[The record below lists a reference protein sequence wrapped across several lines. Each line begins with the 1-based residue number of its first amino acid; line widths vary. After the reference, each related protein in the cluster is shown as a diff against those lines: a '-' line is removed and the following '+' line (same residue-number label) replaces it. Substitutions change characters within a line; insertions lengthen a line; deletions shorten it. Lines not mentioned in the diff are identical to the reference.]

1 MPPCGDGNETEIYKR
16 IFKDWNMGKWS
27 TILGYGKRMV
37 NNSATRSL
45 GGAIVHP
52 QRTLAGFGH
61 ATKTAVIGG
70 GMGYLAWE
78 NIVNDKPV
86 VRTVADVLV
95 GEENV
100 DKGVEM
106 AGQAAEKVEQAVGQ
120 AGKALQDVKEG
131 VSTMNQTWGGIG
143 TFLGNLTGGNGLD
156 MFGNFFSNL
165 GKGNVSGL
173 GMLGLVASALLVFG
187 RFGWLG
193 KIGGLLLGMMLIG
206 NNSRVEQV
214 QPVGQTP
221 QEGQERQGG
230 RRR

>member
-1 MPPCGDGNETEIYKR
+1 MAGWAR
-16 IFKDWNMGKWS
+16 
-27 TILGYGKRMV
+27 ILGFGKKLV

-45 GGAIVHP
+45 GGAVVHP
-52 QRTLAGFGH
+52 QRTLAGLGH
-61 ATKTAVIGG
+61 ATKTAVVGG

-95 GEENV
+95 GEGTV
-100 DKGVEM
+100 DKGMEM
-106 AGQAAEKVEQAVGQ
+106 AGEAAEKVEQAVDR
-120 AGKALQDVKEG
+120 AGEALQGVKEG
-131 VSTMNQTWGGIG
+131 VSTMNRTWGGIG

-206 NNSRVEQV
+206 NNSRIEQK
-214 QPVGQTP
+214 QPAGQTP
-221 QEGQERQGG
+221 QEEQGRQGG
-230 RRR
+230 IRR

>member
-1 MPPCGDGNETEIYKR
+1 MAGWAR
-16 IFKDWNMGKWS
+16 
-27 TILGYGKRMV
+27 ILGFGKKLI

-45 GGAIVHP
+45 GGAVVHP
-52 QRTLAGFGH
+52 QRTLAGLGH
-61 ATKTAVIGG
+61 ATKTAVVGG

-100 DKGVEM
+100 DQGVEM
-106 AGQAAEKVEQAVGQ
+106 AGQAADRVEQAVDQ
-120 AGKALQDVKEG
+120 AGEALQGVKEG
-131 VSTMNQTWGGIG
+131 VSTMNRTWGGIG

-187 RFGWLG
+187 RFGRLG

-206 NNSRVEQV
+206 NNSRIEQK
-214 QPVGQTP
+214 QPAGQTP
-221 QEGQERQGG
+221 QEEQGRQGG
-230 RRR
+230 IRR

>member
-1 MPPCGDGNETEIYKR
+1 MAGWAR
-16 IFKDWNMGKWS
+16 
-27 TILGYGKRMV
+27 ILGFGKKLV

-45 GGAIVHP
+45 GGAVVHP
-52 QRTLAGFGH
+52 QRTLAGLGH
-61 ATKTAVIGG
+61 ATKTAVVGG

-95 GEENV
+95 GEGTV
-100 DKGVEM
+100 DKGMEM
-106 AGQAAEKVEQAVGQ
+106 AGEAAEKVEQAVDR
-120 AGKALQDVKEG
+120 AGEALQGVKEG

-206 NNSRVEQV
+206 NNSRIEQK
-214 QPVGQTP
+214 QPAGQTP
-221 QEGQERQGG
+221 QEEQGRQGG
-230 RRR
+230 IRR

>member
-1 MPPCGDGNETEIYKR
+1 
-16 IFKDWNMGKWS
+16 MGGWT
-27 TILGYGKRMV
+27 TILGYGKKLI

-52 QRTLAGFGH
+52 QRTLVGLGH
-61 ATKTAVIGG
+61 ATKTAVVGG

-100 DKGVEM
+100 DKGVEL

-120 AGKALQDVKEG
+120 AGEALQGVKEG

-143 TFLGNLTGGNGLD
+143 TFLSNLTGGKGLD

-206 NNSRVEQV
+206 NHSRIEQTN
-214 QPVGQTP
+214 PIGQTP

-230 RRR
+230 MRR

>member
-1 MPPCGDGNETEIYKR
+1 
-16 IFKDWNMGKWS
+16 MGKWS

-61 ATKTAVIGG
+61 ATKTAVVGG

-100 DKGVEM
+100 EKGMEM
-106 AGQAAEKVEQAVGQ
+106 AGKAAEEV
-120 AGKALQDVKEG
+120 GKAIDETGEALHGVKDG
-131 VSTMNQTWGGIG
+131 VCSLNETWSGIS
-143 TFLGNLTGGNGLD
+143 TFLGNLTGGNGLE
-156 MFGNFFSNL
+156 MFSNFFSNL

-206 NNSRVEQV
+206 NNSRVEQA

>member
-1 MPPCGDGNETEIYKR
+1 
-16 IFKDWNMGKWS
+16 
-27 TILGYGKRMV
+27 
-37 NNSATRSL
+37 
-45 GGAIVHP
+45 
-52 QRTLAGFGH
+52 
-61 ATKTAVIGG
+61 
-70 GMGYLAWE
+70 MGYLAWE

-106 AGQAAEKVEQAVGQ
+106 AGQAADRVEQAVDQ
-120 AGKALQDVKEG
+120 AGEALQGVKEG
-131 VSTMNQTWGGIG
+131 VSTMNRTWGGIG

-187 RFGWLG
+187 RFGRLG

-206 NNSRVEQV
+206 NNSRIEQK
-214 QPVGQTP
+214 QPAGQTP
-221 QEGQERQGG
+221 QEEQGRQGG
-230 RRR
+230 IRR

>member
-1 MPPCGDGNETEIYKR
+1 MSGWAK
-16 IFKDWNMGKWS
+16 
-27 TILGYGKRMV
+27 ILGYGKKLV
-37 NNSATRSL
+37 NNSVTRSL
-45 GGAIVHP
+45 GGAVVHP

-61 ATKTAVIGG
+61 ATKTAVVGG

-106 AGQAAEKVEQAVGQ
+106 AGQAAEKVEDAVGQ
-120 AGKALQDVKEG
+120 AGEALQDVKEG
-131 VSTMNQTWGGIG
+131 VSTLNQTWGGIG

-173 GMLGLVASALLVFG
+173 GILGLVASALLVFG

-206 NNSRVEQV
+206 NNSRIEQTHSA
-214 QPVGQTP
+214 GQSP
-221 QEGQERQGG
+221 QEKQERQGG
-230 RRR
+230 MRR

>member
-1 MPPCGDGNETEIYKR
+1 MSGWAK
-16 IFKDWNMGKWS
+16 
-27 TILGYGKRMV
+27 ILGYGKKLV
-37 NNSATRSL
+37 NNSVTRSL
-45 GGAIVHP
+45 GGAVVHP

-61 ATKTAVIGG
+61 ATKTAVVGG

-120 AGKALQDVKEG
+120 AGEALQDVKEG

-143 TFLGNLTGGNGLD
+143 TFLGNLTDGNGLD

-214 QPVGQTP
+214 QLVGQTP
-221 QEGQERQGG
+221 QEEQERQGG

>member
-1 MPPCGDGNETEIYKR
+1 MAGWAR
-16 IFKDWNMGKWS
+16 
-27 TILGYGKRMV
+27 ILGFGKKLV

-45 GGAIVHP
+45 GGAVVHP
-52 QRTLAGFGH
+52 QRTLAGLGY
-61 ATKTAVIGG
+61 ATKTAVVGG

-95 GEENV
+95 GEGAV
-100 DKGVEM
+100 DKGMEM
-106 AGQAAEKVEQAVGQ
+106 AGEAAEKVEQAVDR
-120 AGKALQDVKEG
+120 AGEALQGVKEG

-206 NNSRVEQV
+206 NNSRIEQK
-214 QPVGQTP
+214 QPAGQTP
-221 QEGQERQGG
+221 QEEQGRQGG
-230 RRR
+230 IRR

>member
-1 MPPCGDGNETEIYKR
+1 
-16 IFKDWNMGKWS
+16 MGKNTGFWQK
-27 TILGYGKRMV
+27 LV

-45 GGAIVHP
+45 GGAVVHP
-52 QRTLAGFGH
+52 QRTLAGLGH
-61 ATKTAVIGG
+61 ATKTAVVGG
-70 GMGYLAWE
+70 CMGYLAWE

-106 AGQAAEKVEQAVGQ
+106 AGQAADRVEQAVDQ
-120 AGKALQDVKEG
+120 AGEALQGVKEG

-173 GMLGLVASALLVFG
+173 GMVGLVASALLVFG

-206 NNSRVEQV
+206 NNSRIEQK
-214 QPVGQTP
+214 QPAGQTP
-221 QEGQERQGG
+221 QEEQGRQGG
-230 RRR
+230 IRR

>member
-1 MPPCGDGNETEIYKR
+1 
-16 IFKDWNMGKWS
+16 MGKWS

-61 ATKTAVIGG
+61 ATKTAVVGG

-100 DKGVEM
+100 DKGMEI
-106 AGQAAEKVEQAVGQ
+106 AGQAAEKVEDAVGQ
-120 AGKALQDVKEG
+120 AGEALQDVKEG
-131 VSTMNQTWGGIG
+131 VSTLNQTWSGIG

-173 GMLGLVASALLVFG
+173 GILGLVASALLVFG

-206 NNSRVEQV
+206 NNSRIEQAH
-214 QPVGQTP
+214 PIGQSP
-221 QEGQERQGG
+221 QEELERQRGM
-230 RRR
+230 RR

>member
-1 MPPCGDGNETEIYKR
+1 MSGWAK
-16 IFKDWNMGKWS
+16 
-27 TILGYGKRMV
+27 ILGYGKKLA
-37 NNSATRSL
+37 NNSVTRSL
-45 GGAIVHP
+45 GGAVVHP

-61 ATKTAVIGG
+61 ATKTAVVGG

-86 VRTVADVLV
+86 VRAVADVLV

-100 DKGVEM
+100 DKGIEM
-106 AGQAAEKVEQAVGQ
+106 AEQAAEKVEDAVGQ
-120 AGKALQDVKEG
+120 AGEALQGVKEG
-131 VSTMNQTWGGIG
+131 VTTMNQTWGGIG
-143 TFLGNLTGGNGLD
+143 TFLGNLTGGNALD
-156 MFGNFFSNL
+156 MLGNFFSNL

-206 NNSRVEQV
+206 NNSRIEQTH
-214 QPVGQTP
+214 PMGQTP
-221 QEGQERQGG
+221 QEEQGRQGG
-230 RRR
+230 MRR